1 MRTEANSI
9 FMESWA
15 RERPLFRLWATKSM
29 LREGRLYALGMYSI
43 LSNPGS
49 EDRFYDVEILSMTN
63 IQRLE
68 PLMNQRILELCDT
81 LKHRFVC
88 SGQSFDLADW
98 AR

>member
-15 RERPLFRLWATKSM
+15 RERPLSDFGPPRACCAK
-29 LREGRLYALGMYSI
+29 EDYCALGMYSI

-68 PLMNQRILELCDT
+68 PLVNQRILELCDT
-81 LKHRFVC
+81 PKHRFVG
-88 SGQSFDLADW
+88 SGQSFEFADW